1 MDIYS
6 PIIARYKTFLCHKLS
21 NYRRNY
27 RRKKLNK
34 TRFTIISNNCW
45 GGGIYESYN
54 LVKQSPTI
62 GMYILPGDYLKFI
75 SNIKHYLHCK
85 LEFID
90 PNCSE
95 NKEYIINNID
105 RNYGSYPVGVLDDIE
120 IYFMHYKNRE
130 IAKSKWKRRID
141 RICWDHIIFKFNDQ
155 NGCTNEQL
163 IQFAKLPLPNKIAF
177 TVRDG
182 FEDLDSIIKVNNP
195 NKKDYV
201 EYSNEPFGQNK
212 YFNVNKFINRI

>member
-45 GGGIYESYN
+45 GGGIYERYN

-62 GMYILPGDYLKFI
+62 GLYILPGDYLKFI

-95 NKEYIINNID
+95 NKEYIINN
-105 RNYGSYPVGVLDDIE
+105 LD
-120 IYFMHYKNRE
+120 
-130 IAKSKWKRRID
+130 
-141 RICWDHIIFKFNDQ
+141 
-155 NGCTNEQL
+155 
-163 IQFAKLPLPNKIAF
+163 PN
-177 TVRDG
+177 
-182 FEDLDSIIKVNNP
+182 
-195 NKKDYV
+195 
-201 EYSNEPFGQNK
+201 
-212 YFNVNKFINRI
+212 

>member
-1 MDIYS
+1 MDICS
-6 PIIARYKTFLCHKLS
+6 PINARYKSFLRHNLA
-21 NYRRNY
+21 NY
-27 RRKKLNK
+27 RRKKINK

-75 SNIKHYLHCK
+75 SNI
-85 LEFID
+85 
-90 PNCSE
+90 
-95 NKEYIINNID
+95 D

-130 IAKSKWKRRID
+130 IVKSKWKRRID

-177 TVRDG
+177 TVRDS
-182 FEDLDSIIKVNNP
+182 FEDFDSIIKVNNP